1 MTQPPDDV
9 DAAGVLGKPSGTRR
23 MMDILGAALVAVVL
37 PVVVLY
43 LLLGKLGSTAVVMGL
58 LVGVLGSKLGGTRR
72 MLYLAPA
79 VGVAAGLGAITAYHW
94 SWAVLLAVV
103 AVIAG
108 AGMRFGWLPPLL
120 MLAFSATFP
129 VATSSARHA
138 AAYGAIT
145 AIATLYGIVL
155 ARRFQAPEII
165 EGQRVSLPAAAAVAV
180 VFGVALGG
188 AAAIGVALGWTEP
201 YWVPEPILIL
211 IVYVLVDKREKIR
224 EKAIGTALGVIFVV
238 PVAIAALPAWAVYVL
253 AGAAFLLGCWQH
265 IFWRHKRYWRFYAL
279 YTFALV
285 LVLAPPGQAGSE
297 AAHRGAEILIGIA
310 VLAVGLTILYP
321 LGTWQAKRHPEPE
334 LADSDEPAESPKQ
347 PSPSS

>member
-1 MTQPPDDV
+1 
-9 DAAGVLGKPSGTRR
+9 
-23 MMDILGAALVAVVL
+23 VVL
-37 PVVVLY
+37 L
-43 LLLGKLGSTAVVMGL
+43 TA
-58 LVGVLGSKLGGTRR
+58 
-72 MLYLAPA
+72 
-79 VGVAAGLGAITAYHW
+79 
-94 SWAVLLAVV
+94 V

-129 VATSSARHA
+129 VATSSASHA

-155 ARRFQAPEII
+155 ARRFQAPEIV

-211 IVYVLVDKREKIR
+211 IVYVLVGKRERIP
-224 EKAIGTALGVIFVV
+224 EKAIGTALGVIAVV
-238 PVAIAALPAWAVYVL
+238 PVAIAALPAWAVYVI
-253 AGAAFLLGCWQH
+253 AGAAFLLAFWQY
-265 IFWRHKRYWRFYAL
+265 KRYWRFYAL

-297 AAHRGAEILIGIA
+297 AAHRGIEILIGIA

-321 LGTWQAKRHPEPE
+321 LGTWQSKRYPAPE
-334 LADSDEPAESPKQ
+334 LADSDEPAESPKE

>member
-1 MTQPPDDV
+1 MTQAADDV
-9 DAAGVLGKPSGTRR
+9 TPAGVPGKPSGTRR
-23 MMDILGAALVAVVL
+23 MVHILSAALVFVVL

-43 LLLGKLGSTAVVMGL
+43 LLLGELGSRAVVMGL
-58 LVGVLGSKLGGTRR
+58 LLGVLGSKLGGTRR

-79 VGVAAGLGAITAYHW
+79 VGVAGGLGAITAYHW
-94 SWAVLLAVV
+94 SWVVLLVVV
-103 AVIAG
+103 AAIAG

-129 VATSSARHA
+129 AVTSSAGHA

-155 ARRFQAPEII
+155 ARRFQAPEVV

-211 IVYVLVDKREKIR
+211 LIYMLMGKRERIR
-224 EKAIGTALGVIFVV
+224 EKAIGTALGAIAVV
-238 PVAIAALPAWAVYVL
+238 PVAIAALPAWAVYLLAAVAFVL
-253 AGAAFLLGCWQH
+253 ALMTY
-265 IFWRHKRYWRFYAL
+265 KRYWLYYGF

-285 LVLAPPGQAGSE
+285 LVLAPPGHAGSE
-297 AAHRGAEILIGIA
+297 AAHRGFEILAGIA
-310 VLAVGLTILYP
+310 ILVAGLAILYP
-321 LGTWQAKRHPEPE
+321 LAAWLSKRYPEPE
-334 LADSDEPAESPKQ
+334 LADSDEPADSPKQ

>member
-1 MTQPPDDV
+1 MTQPPDDM
-9 DAAGVLGKPSGTRR
+9 DAAGVPGKPSGTRR
-23 MMDILGAALVAVVL
+23 MIHILGAALVAVVL
-37 PVVVLY
+37 PVAVLH
-43 LLLGKLGSTAVVMGL
+43 LLLGKLGSTAMVMGL
-58 LVGVLGSKLGGTRR
+58 VVGVLGSKLGGTRR

-79 VGVAAGLGAITAYHW
+79 VGVAGGLGAITAYHW
-94 SWAVLLAVV
+94 SWVVLLTVV

-120 MLAFSATFP
+120 MLAFAATFP

-155 ARRFQAPEII
+155 ARRFQAPEIV

-211 IVYVLVDKREKIR
+211 IVYVLVDKRERIP
-224 EKAIGTALGVIFVV
+224 EKAIGTAVGVILVV

-253 AGAAFLLGCWQH
+253 AGAAFLLAFWQH
-265 IFWRHKRYWRFYAL
+265 KTYWRYYAL
-279 YTFALV
+279 FTFALV
-285 LVLAPPGQAGSE
+285 LVLAPPGQAGAE
-297 AAHRGAEILIGIA
+297 AAHRGIEILIGIA

-321 LGTWQAKRHPEPE
+321 LGTWQAKRYPEPE
-334 LADSDEPAESPKQ
+334 LAGSDEPAESPKE

>member
-1 MTQPPDDV
+1 MIH
-9 DAAGVLGKPSGTRR
+9 
-23 MMDILGAALVAVVL
+23 ILGAALVAVVL

-43 LLLGKLGSTAVVMGL
+43 LLLGKLGSTAMVMGL
-58 LVGVLGSKLGGTRR
+58 VVGVLGSKLGGTRR
-72 MLYLAPA
+72 MLYLTPA
-79 VGVAAGLGAITAYHW
+79 VGIAGGLGAITAYHW
-94 SWAVLLAVV
+94 SWVVLLAVT

-108 AGMRFGWLPPLL
+108 AGMRFGWLAPLL

-129 VATSSARHA
+129 VATSSARNA

-155 ARRFQAPEII
+155 ARRFQAPQIV

-224 EKAIGTALGVIFVV
+224 EKAIGTALGVILVI
-238 PVAIAALPAWAVYVL
+238 PVAIAALPAWTVYVL
-253 AGAAFLLGCWQH
+253 AGAAFLLAFWQY
-265 IFWRHKRYWRFYAL
+265 KRYWRFYAL

-297 AAHRGAEILIGIA
+297 AAHRGIEILIGIA
-310 VLAVGLTILYP
+310 LLAVGLTILYP
-321 LGTWQAKRHPEPE
+321 LGTWQSRRYPEPE

-347 PSPSS
+347 PSPSSL

>member
-1 MTQPPDDV
+1 MTTAAGDV
-9 DAAGVLGKPSGTRR
+9 DATGVPGKPPGTRR
-23 MMDILGAALVAVVL
+23 MIHILGAALVAVVL

-43 LLLGKLGSTAVVMGL
+43 LLLGKLGSTAVAMGL

-79 VGVAAGLGAITAYHW
+79 VGVAGGLGAITAYHW
-94 SWAVLLAVV
+94 SWVVLLTVV

-129 VATSSARHA
+129 VATSSASHA

-155 ARRFQAPEII
+155 ARRFQAPEIV

-211 IVYVLVDKREKIR
+211 IVYVLVDKREKIP
-224 EKAIGTALGVIFVV
+224 EKAIGTAVGVILVV

-253 AGAAFLLGCWQH
+253 AGVAFLLAFWQH
-265 IFWRHKRYWRFYAL
+265 KTYWRYYAL
-279 YTFALV
+279 FTFALV
-285 LVLAPPGQAGSE
+285 LVLAPPGQAGAE
-297 AAHRGAEILIGIA
+297 AAHRGIEILIGIA

-321 LGTWQAKRHPEPE
+321 LGTWQAKRHPQPE
-334 LADSDEPAESPKQ
+334 LADNDEPAEPPGR
-347 PSPSS
+347 PSPSP

>member
-1 MTQPPDDV
+1 MIH
-9 DAAGVLGKPSGTRR
+9 
-23 MMDILGAALVAVVL
+23 ILGAALVAVVL

-79 VGVAAGLGAITAYHW
+79 VGIAGGLGAISAYRW
-94 SWAVLLAVV
+94 SWVVLLAAV
-103 AVIAG
+103 ALIAG
-108 AGMRFGWLPPLL
+108 AGIRFGWLPPLL

-129 VATSSARHA
+129 VATSSARDA

-155 ARRFQAPEII
+155 ARRFQAPEIV

-211 IVYVLVDKREKIR
+211 IIYVLVDKREKIHQ
-224 EKAIGTALGVIFVV
+224 KAIGTAVGVILVV
-238 PVAIAALPAWAVYVL
+238 PVAIAALPVWAVYLL
-253 AGAAFLLGCWQH
+253 AGTAFLLAFWQ
-265 IFWRHKRYWRFYAL
+265 RKTYWRFYAL

-297 AAHRGAEILIGIA
+297 AAHRGVEILIGIA
-310 VLAVGLTILYP
+310 VLAVGLTVLYP
-321 LGTWQAKRHPEPE
+321 LGTWQSKRHPQPE
-334 LADSDEPAESPKQ
+334 LADRDEPAEPPKQ
-347 PSPSS
+347 PAPPS

>member
-1 MTQPPDDV
+1 
-9 DAAGVLGKPSGTRR
+9 
-23 MMDILGAALVAVVL
+23 
-37 PVVVLY
+37 
-43 LLLGKLGSTAVVMGL
+43 
-58 LVGVLGSKLGGTRR
+58 
-72 MLYLAPA
+72 
-79 VGVAAGLGAITAYHW
+79 
-94 SWAVLLAVV
+94 
-103 AVIAG
+103 
-108 AGMRFGWLPPLL
+108 

-155 ARRFQAPEII
+155 ARRFQAPEIV

-211 IVYVLVDKREKIR
+211 ILYVLVDKRERIP
-224 EKAIGTALGVIFVV
+224 EKAIGTALGVIFVI

-253 AGAAFLLGCWQH
+253 AGAAFLLAFWQY
-265 IFWRHKRYWRFYAL
+265 KTYWRFYAL

-297 AAHRGAEILIGIA
+297 AAHRGVEILVGIA
-310 VLAVGLTILYP
+310 ILAVGLTILYP
-321 LGTWQAKRHPEPE
+321 LGTWQSKRHPQPE
-334 LADSDEPAESPKQ
+334 LADSDQPAESPNQ

>member
-1 MTQPPDDV
+1 MTPAPG
-9 DAAGVLGKPSGTRR
+9 DAGPAGVPGKPSGSRR
-23 MMDILGAALVAVVL
+23 MIHILGAGLVAVVL
-37 PVVVLY
+37 PVVVAY
-43 LLLGKLGSTAVVMGL
+43 LLLGSLGSTAVAMGL
-58 LVGVLGSKLGGTRR
+58 LLGVLGSKLGGTRR

-94 SWAVLLAVV
+94 SWVVLLTVT

-129 VATSSARHA
+129 VATSSARNA

-155 ARRFQAPEII
+155 ARRFQAPEIV

-211 IVYVLVDKREKIR
+211 IVYVLVGKREKIP
-224 EKAIGTALGVIFVV
+224 EKAIGTAVGVIFVI

-253 AGAAFLLGCWQH
+253 AGAAFLLAFWQH
-265 IFWRHKRYWRFYAL
+265 KTYWRYYAL
-279 YTFALV
+279 FTFALV
-285 LVLAPPGQAGSE
+285 LVLAPPGQAGAE
-297 AAHRGAEILIGIA
+297 AAHRGIEILIGIA
-310 VLAVGLTILYP
+310 VLAAGLTILYP
-321 LGTWQAKRHPEPE
+321 LGTWQSKRYPQPE
-334 LADSDEPAESPKQ
+334 LADRDEPAESPKQ
-347 PSPSS
+347 PSPSA